1 VGTGSVPRL
10 LSGKQPDR
18 YQSGQLETIIGL
30 VTVRLA
36 IAPSSKPTRLG
47 NLSASARDFRKV
59 LSCIGATSLRGSPMN
74 MMLIAAILAMSV
86 TPVYAQDQPDIAK
99 LKADAEKLVKMTSGD
114 KQKIKT
120 YCEFTDLSDQIGQ
133 ANEAQD
139 TKKADE
145 LSKKADDLEKKLG
158 PEFVALAS
166 ELSKLD
172 PNSQDSREIG
182 SILDKLDELCG
193 E

>member
-1 VGTGSVPRL
+1 MR
-10 LSGKQPDR
+10 R
-18 YQSGQLETIIGL
+18 
-30 VTVRLA
+30 
-36 IAPSSKPTRLG
+36 
-47 NLSASARDFRKV
+47 
-59 LSCIGATSLRGSPMN
+59 
-74 MMLIAAILAMSV
+74 
-86 TPVYAQDQPDIAK
+86 K
-99 LKADAEKLVKMTSGD
+99 LKADTEKLVEMTSGD

-120 YCEFTDLSDQIGQ
+120 YCEFADLSDQIGQ

-193 E
+193 G

>member
-1 VGTGSVPRL
+1 
-10 LSGKQPDR
+10 
-18 YQSGQLETIIGL
+18 
-30 VTVRLA
+30 
-36 IAPSSKPTRLG
+36 
-47 NLSASARDFRKV
+47 
-59 LSCIGATSLRGSPMN
+59 MN

-86 TPVYAQDQPDIAK
+86 TPVHAQDQPDIAK

-120 YCEFTDLSDQIGQ
+120 YCEFADLSGQIGQ